1 MRLKLS
7 YLDPSN
13 QQPQEITV
21 NTPVAIGS
29 DLDRLPTQIKSQN
42 VAPVL
47 VSNASISPYHA
58 LVDERQGKIIVI
70 DTASDRPIGVSKNRF
85 TVGKVKFSFEILPES
100 VIGGGS
106 FNTNRQAGDRCQ
118 KMVGFLFKRRCDR
131 TSPIDC
137 PHCND
142 AGEDLNDYESDYVYY
157 ENYGNYDTW
166 GYIYYRDRHYYH
178 YDYNNRRVEF
188 TEADN
193 AAFESEGDY
202 DFERDYS
209 AS

>member
-1 MRLKLS
+1 MKLKLI
-7 YLDPSN
+7 YQSN
-13 QQPQEITV
+13 EVVV

-29 DLDRLPTQIKSQN
+29 DMSHLPSEIEGKK
-42 VAPVL
+42 VASIV
-47 VSNASISPYHA
+47 VFDASISPYHA
-58 LVDERQGKIIVI
+58 LVDERQGRIVVI
-70 DTASDRPIGVSKNRF
+70 DVAGDRPIGVSKNRF
-85 TVGKVKFSFEILPES
+85 TIGEVKFTFEILPES
-100 VIGGGS
+100 VTGGDS
-106 FNTNRQAGDRCQ
+106 FNTNDEDDDKCQ

-131 TSPIDC
+131 TSPIGC

-142 AGEDLNDYESDYVYY
+142 VGENLNDYESDYVYY

-166 GYIYYRDRHYYH
+166 GYTYYRDRHYYH
-178 YDYNNRRVEF
+178 YDCDNRRVEF

-193 AAFESEGDY
+193 VAFESEGDY